1 MRLLLNIPAVT
12 WFQIFLSYGAPMDPI
27 VSGNKVEEALL
38 ELALESWRFQRL
50 FGRAL
55 SKLDPMEATRFTNQH
70 RFFLSK
76 VESCLESSGMRFV
89 NLDGQPYDTGAAATA
104 INIDEFGPD
113 DVLVVAETIDP
124 IVMSSSGLLRM
135 GRVTVKKVQ

>member
-1 MRLLLNIPAVT
+1 MGLLLKIPAVT
-12 WFQIFLSYGAPMDPI
+12 WSEIFLSYGALMDPI
-27 VSGNKVEEALL
+27 VSGNKAEDALL

-55 SKLDPMEATRFTNQH
+55 SKLDPLEAARFTNQH

-76 VESCLESSGMRFV
+76 VENCLESSGMRFV
-89 NLDGQPYDTGAAATA
+89 NLEGQPYETGTAATA
-104 INIDEFGPD
+104 INLEEFGPD

-124 IVMSSSGLLRM
+124 TVMNSSGLLRM

>member
-1 MRLLLNIPAVT
+1 
-12 WFQIFLSYGAPMDPI
+12 MDPSR
-27 VSGNKVEEALL
+27 SGNKVEDALL
-38 ELALESWRFQRL
+38 ELAIESWRFQRL

-55 SKLDPMEATRFTNQH
+55 AKLDPIEAARFINQH

-76 VESCLESSGMRFV
+76 VESCLETSGMRFV
-89 NLDGQPYDTGAAATA
+89 NLEGQPYDTGTAATA
-104 INIDEFGPD
+104 LNIDEFGPD
-113 DVLVVAETIDP
+113 DTLVVAETIDP